1 MTAWSS
7 YVEQSSLK
15 VLTAA
20 EATVIYSLEPLF
32 AAVFSSI
39 FLHEYFG
46 YNSFFGALCI
56 VLACLWNVVIV
67 PTISNYFPGLF
78 SPKTHIN
85 SPSKCVV

>member
-7 YVEQSSLK
+7 YVEQSLLK

-20 EATVIYSLEPLF
+20 ETTVIYSLEPLF
-32 AAVFSSI
+32 AAVFSSV

-46 YNSFFGALCI
+46 HNSLIGAICI

-67 PTISNYFPGLF
+67 PSLSNYFPGVLNLKN
-78 SPKTHIN
+78 SVN
-85 SPSKCVV
+85 SPNKCEV

>member
-15 VLTAA
+15 
-20 EATVIYSLEPLF
+20 EPLF

-46 YNSFFGALCI
+46 YNSFFGAVCI
-56 VLACLWNVVIV
+56 VLACLWNVVVV
-67 PTISNYFPGLF
+67 PSLSNYLPGLVT
-78 SPKTHIN
+78 SKNSVN
-85 SPSKCVV
+85 SPGKCVV